1 MTKTQ
6 LMESLLQRKP
16 EDISSKEFQEILK
29 DIVKLLPDDLPNA
42 DGDMITFSVGDAVI
56 LYPEYQNSDALGR
69 VVYTVEATGW
79 QSSGTPFLNLVGKKG
94 RYNANRFER
103 YVPTKESRELGFVIG
118 DYVKLIDRFQD
129 MYSIGSSVNKV
140 ERLEKI
146 GSKTLVYLEGQT
158 YGFFAERFVCVGSS
172 ISAQGKTLI
181 CVGDYVRQKE
191 SWCVPLY
198 QNVYIVKA
206 IKSGKVTFL
215 GLDEREFP
223 LSIFTRV
230 KVIDG

>member
-29 DIVKLLPDDLPNA
+29 DIVRLLPDDVPSDSSN
-42 DGDMITFSVGDAVI
+42 IPTFSVGDAVI
-56 LYPEYQNSDALGR
+56 LCPEYRNSDALGR
-69 VVYTVEATGW
+69 VVHTVKAIGETTN
-79 QSSGTPFLNLVGKKG
+79 GTAFLTLVSKKG
-94 RYNANRFER
+94 RYNTTRFER

-118 DYVKLIDRFQD
+118 DYVKLIDGFQG
-129 MYSIGSSVNKV
+129 MYAIGGLAKKV
-140 ERLEKI
+140 ERIEKS
-146 GSKTLVYLEGQT
+146 GDNTLVYLEGQT

-172 ISAQGKTLI
+172 ISAQDKALI

-191 SWCVPLY
+191 PWCVPLY

-230 KVIDG
+230 KVVVG